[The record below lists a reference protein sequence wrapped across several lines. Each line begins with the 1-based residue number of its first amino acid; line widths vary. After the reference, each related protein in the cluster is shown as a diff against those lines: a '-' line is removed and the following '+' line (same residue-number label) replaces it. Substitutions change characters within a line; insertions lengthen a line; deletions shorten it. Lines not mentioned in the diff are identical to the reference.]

1 MAGEVALDQTLELA
15 ERHAFDGQLI
25 EQSAKL
31 TRELQ
36 RLRRRLGDRMAL
48 IIDEGRD
55 QLRQQRL
62 SFGGLDGGRQGK
74 RAGVAGGDLP
84 FAFVEIAQRGQP
96 RQQGRFAVGGPQK
109 GLPQRPHRAPRRH
122 EDQHVGHCQRIAAVF
137 GQDATGQLVGE
148 TAVDA
153 DGEYAFHANTRSA
166 SASAHG
172 VPTWNQSPSL
182 MSPYSRFIASARF
195 HSLRSENGPS
205 GESRNRRASQ
215 TEMLAKR

>member
-1 MAGEVALDQTLELA
+1 MKAATSCASSASRSAGSMAGGRA
-15 ERHAFDGQLI
+15 
-25 EQSAKL
+25 SAQASPAATSHSL
-31 TRELQ
+31 SSRSPNGAS
-36 RLRRRLGDRMAL
+36 LG
-48 IIDEGRD
+48 
-55 QLRQQRL
+55 
-62 SFGGLDGGRQGK
+62 SK
-74 RAGVAGGDLP
+74 V
-84 FAFVEIAQRGQP
+84 
-96 RQQGRFAVGGPQK
+96 
-109 GLPQRPHRAPRRH
+109 GLPSAARRKASRSAHRAPRRH

-153 DGEYAFHANTRSA
+153 DGEYALHANTRSA

-182 MSPYSRFIASARF
+182 MSPYSRVTASARF